1 MPRLGPLFR
10 PTASPPGAGER
21 PVTVGKPTYQ
31 PYFSLYRAMTRREQ
45 MQVIHPNKK
54 DRRIDRTARSK
65 IGDGGNINTVKRPE
79 D

>member
-45 MQVIHPNKK
+45 MQVIHPSKK
-54 DRRIDRTARSK
+54 TAGLTERRAAKSVMVVI
-65 IGDGGNINTVKRPE
+65 
-79 D
+79 